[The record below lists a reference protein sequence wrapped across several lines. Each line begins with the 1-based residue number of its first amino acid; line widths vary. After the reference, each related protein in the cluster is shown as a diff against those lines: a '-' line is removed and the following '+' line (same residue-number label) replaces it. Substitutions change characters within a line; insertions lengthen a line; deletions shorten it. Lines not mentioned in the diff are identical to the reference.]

1 MMGAALI
8 VMAAPA
14 FAQGGGG
21 RFFGGGFGGGAFLLR
36 MPEVQKELKID
47 EAQKDLL
54 DQLNME
60 MMQKGRELFQNAQN
74 LSNEERMAKFQAFQ
88 AETTKKT
95 NEILN
100 PTQQK
105 RLKELEI
112 QQAGARSLGRPDVQ
126 TALKL
131 TDDQKAKIKGFQDA
145 SGEKIRALF
154 QNGGFQ
160 NPENRTKMQEINN
173 ETNAQLLGV
182 LTDAQKKQFT
192 EMQGAPFKFPEF
204 RPRQRNNNNNNAN
217 ANA

>member
-1 MMGAALI
+1 MMGAALV

-14 FAQGGGG
+14 FAQQGGG

-36 MPEVQKELKID
+36 TPEVQKELKID

-88 AETTKKT
+88 AETAKKT

-100 PTQQK
+100 ATQQK

-112 QQAGARSLGRPDVQ
+112 QQGGPRSLLRPDVS

-131 TDDQKAKIKGFQDA
+131 SEDQKKKLTDA
-145 SGEKIRALF
+145 QTEEREAMRPLF
-154 QNGGFQ
+154 QGGFQ
-160 NPENRTKMQEINN
+160 NITPEQRTKMEEIR
-173 ETNAQLLGV
+173 TSTSAKMLGV
-182 LTDAQKKQFT
+182 LTDPQKKQFT
-192 EMQGAPFKFPEF
+192 EMQGAPFKFPER
-204 RPRQRNNNNNNAN
+204 RPRQNNNNNAN
-217 ANA
+217 A